1 MEQNELLE
9 PFARML
15 EAVAT
20 PALVRKVEE
29 GEGADVMWNAVVES
43 GFLDALVAEDAGGFG
58 LSLADVGPLFQA
70 LGRFAVPLPVGET
83 MIARALLA
91 AGGAALPEGAI
102 ALSTG
107 VADGEAIVPLA
118 SVCRHVLADRGDRL
132 ELIAI
137 AAGAATDTGVRGD
150 LSARVSL
157 AGPAIATLSRP
168 EGGLRAVAAVLR
180 SALISGAAERLLE
193 MTTDFANERVQFG
206 KPIGRQQALQQNLA
220 VMAEDVIATRISSQ
234 LACAAGLGSKVA
246 TAATAKAIASAAA
259 ARIANT
265 AHAVHGAIGISEEYD
280 LQLLTRRLHEWRLSD
295 GSEGYWTG
303 ILGAARLAD
312 GPALTVDWVREHVFA

>member
-107 VADGEAIVPLA
+107 VADGEAVVSLA
-118 SVCRHVLADRGDRL
+118 SVSRHVLADRARL
-132 ELIAI
+132 
-137 AAGAATDTGVRGD
+137 GFQ
-150 LSARVSL
+150 ARVG
-157 AGPAIATLSRP
+157 GP
-168 EGGLRAVAAVLR
+168 G
-180 SALISGAAERLLE
+180 
-193 MTTDFANERVQFG
+193 
-206 KPIGRQQALQQNLA
+206 
-220 VMAEDVIATRISSQ
+220 
-234 LACAAGLGSKVA
+234 
-246 TAATAKAIASAAA
+246 
-259 ARIANT
+259 
-265 AHAVHGAIGISEEYD
+265 
-280 LQLLTRRLHEWRLSD
+280 
-295 GSEGYWTG
+295 
-303 ILGAARLAD
+303 
-312 GPALTVDWVREHVFA
+312 